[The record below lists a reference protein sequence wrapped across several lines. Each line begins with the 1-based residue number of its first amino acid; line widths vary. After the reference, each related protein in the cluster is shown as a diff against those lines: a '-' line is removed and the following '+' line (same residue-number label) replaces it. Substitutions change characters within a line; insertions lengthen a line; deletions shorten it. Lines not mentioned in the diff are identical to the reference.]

1 MRGVFT
7 ISVTRSQVEQVLLA
21 CAVLVNLAGVMF
33 ESNRFQSE
41 YYQQQRDIVTI
52 FVLLVIFFSILYF
65 CVVFISEVYTTM
77 YPENCFTRR
86 AEKAG
91 KIKKASRFDTTKA
104 NPMLQMANQ
113 QGPRSRRG
121 SFVSSG
127 GASFAAMGAFT

>member
-1 MRGVFT
+1 
-7 ISVTRSQVEQVLLA
+7 
-21 CAVLVNLAGVMF
+21 MF

-65 CVVFISEVYTTM
+65 CVVFVSEVYTTM

-86 AEKAG
+86 ARKAG
-91 KIKKASRFDTTKA
+91 KIKKASRFDTAKE
-104 NPMLQMANQ
+104 NPMLQMADQ
-113 QGPRSRRG
+113 EGPRARSG

-127 GASFAAMGAFT
+127 SACSTLLWARSRST